1 MVSNNKTS
9 KSIRNTYLYDS
20 MNKGNYLDNNLKS
33 IISKGKKLKA
43 DDLQYEVSTINKY
56 YKFAMKK
63 SVLTAFENGLLKA
76 IVLPPGTTEKMSSS
90 VPFILYGNGGAI
102 GAYVFID
109 NYVQYAKT
117 SDTYSI
123 DPRKL
128 YCLLESAYMA
138 IIIQKNY
145 PVFSRSA
152 VLAKEGGAIYAHM
165 FIRVLNRKYALNV
178 DRRAYAKVLFLAA
191 KFFMI
196 NLLGMD
202 PESEAVF
209 NYAVSVSEVNS
220 PITVRE
226 LDQRFDVD
234 KAYENLNTF
243 ITFLRKNAYMITQSL
258 AELTMRDYLVDYVNM
273 YSSTSIFALEHF
285 SYFMFAIDSVILGAY
300 LNNQAIL
307 EDIVGKSGAKMYTQ
321 IAPYQE

>member
-1 MVSNNKTS
+1 M
-9 KSIRNTYLYDS
+9 
-20 MNKGNYLDNNLKS
+20 
-33 IISKGKKLKA
+33 
-43 DDLQYEVSTINKY
+43 
-56 YKFAMKK
+56 
-63 SVLTAFENGLLKA
+63 TAFEKGILKP
-76 IVLPPGTTEKMSSS
+76 IVLPQGSTEKVSAS
-90 VPFILYGNGGAI
+90 VPFLLYGGNGNI

-109 NYVQYAKT
+109 NYVQYTKS

-138 IIIQKNY
+138 ILIQKNHL
-145 PVFSRSA
+145 VFARSS
-152 VLAKEGGAIYAHM
+152 VLANDGGSIYAHM

-202 PESEAVF
+202 PTSETTF
-209 NYAVSVSEVNS
+209 NYALKVSEADSAMV
-220 PITVRE
+220 VRE
-226 LDQRFDVD
+226 VDARFDED
-234 KAYENLNTF
+234 KAYENINTF
-243 ITFLRKNAYMITQSL
+243 IMFLKKNSYIIAQSL
-258 AELTMRDYLVDYVNM
+258 AELTLRDYLTDFVNM
-273 YSSTSIFALEHF
+273 FNSSSIFALEHF
-285 SYFMFAIDSVILGAY
+285 SYFMFMVDSVIMGAY

-307 EDIVGKSGAKMYTQ
+307 EDIVGKSGAKIYTQ